1 MVVQSNEVLVIILGE
16 EDNKPITPKRVDA
29 CEYRI
34 GDVMVSPDPTVYKMK
49 LNNADGSK
57 DQK

>member
-1 MVVQSNEVLVIILGE
+1 MIILGE
-16 EDNKPITPKRVDA
+16 EDNKSTTPKRVDA

-34 GDVMVSPDPTVYKMK
+34 GDIVVSPDPTVYKMK